1 MSEPKEVI
9 TGDIRKP
16 IPPPMRII
24 RDGSEV
30 MVEAKDYDVLK
41 VEYETLLL
49 ESEAMKRELDP
60 DRVGSTEWH
69 RRKLKVDLEANA
81 KYRKA
86 WDTLTESLN
95 GYSATYL
102 GNGKSAAKQVLEVMS
117 ELMKEKP

>member
-1 MSEPKEVI
+1 MFSIHPY
-9 TGDIRKP
+9 R
-16 IPPPMRII
+16 
-24 RDGSEV
+24 
-30 MVEAKDYDVLK
+30 
-41 VEYETLLL
+41 TLLL
-49 ESEAMKRELDP
+49 ESEAKAKLVKELLEEQAH
-60 DRVGSTEWH
+60 SI
-69 RRKLKVDLEANA
+69 KVQNELAELVEANA